1 MNIRAIRNLALTGI
15 LLSTSSEAFAQLE
28 QVTKGLGLSNQREL
42 SDSKVASGLKEA
54 LQVGAENAV
63 KLTGKTDGYFGNQAI
78 KILLPENLQPLEKG
92 LGAMGYQSKIDA
104 FVLSMNRAAEAA
116 APSAKKIFGDA
127 ILAMSF
133 DDARRILSGNDMAA
147 TDYFKSKTAD
157 QLVVAF
163 RPFVDKTMNENG
175 VTQQYESL
183 TGELKSIPFVKKED
197 LDINKYVVNKALDG
211 LFYMLAEEERKIRK
225 NPAARTTDLLKEV
238 FGKSRQN

>member
-1 MNIRAIRNLALTGI
+1 MLQMIRNLALMGV
-15 LLSTSSEAFAQLE
+15 LLCTAAGAFAQLE
-28 QVTKGLGLSNQREL
+28 QVTNGLGLNNQSEL
-42 SDSKVASGLKEA
+42 SNSKVASGLKEA

-78 KILLPENLQPLEKG
+78 KILLPKNLQPLQKG
-92 LGAMGYQSKIDA
+92 LGALGYQSKIDA

-133 DDARRILSGNDMAA
+133 DDARKILSGNDTAA
-147 TDYFKSKTAD
+147 TDYFKGKTTD
-157 QLVVAF
+157 QLTVAF
-163 RPFVDKTMNENG
+163 RPFVEKTMNENG
-175 VTQQYESL
+175 VTQQYENL
-183 TGELKSIPFVKKED
+183 TGELKSIPFIKNED
-197 LDINKYVVNKALDG
+197 LDINKYVVTKALEG

-238 FGKSRQN
+238 FGHKN